1 MNIEDVFELVDDGK
15 NTEAQALM
23 RTLSE
28 NAKSQPDEIKQE
40 AGCAVVFKRRGKIVA
55 VDKKSSSDSFVQD
68 EDGNWK
74 LKNPPQRKT
83 GSRSKL

>member
-40 AGCAVVFKRRGKIVA
+40 AGCAVVFKRRGKIV
-55 VDKKSSSDSFVQD
+55 VQD

>member
-28 NAKSQPDEIKQE
+28 NAKSQPDEIKHE
-40 AGCAVVFKRRGKIVA
+40 AGCAVVFKRRGKIV
-55 VDKKSSSDSFVQD
+55 VQD

>member
-55 VDKKSSSDSFVQD
+55 QD